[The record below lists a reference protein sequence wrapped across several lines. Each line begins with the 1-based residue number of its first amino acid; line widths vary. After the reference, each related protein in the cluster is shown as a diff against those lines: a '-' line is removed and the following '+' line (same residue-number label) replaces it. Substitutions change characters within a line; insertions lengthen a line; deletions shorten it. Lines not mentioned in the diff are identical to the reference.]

1 MRISATVAQM
11 PLKTSPRRRSEH
23 APLIRIGFPV
33 AAAIIALDQAVK
45 YWIVHDI
52 MAPPRII
59 EVSSFFNIVMVWNR
73 GASFGLFSSQ
83 SPWTPVFLCTVAV
96 VISIALSVWIY
107 KAKSRWLATALGM
120 VIGGALGNAID
131 RVMYGAVADFLDF
144 HAYGYHWPAFNVA
157 DMAISVGVVMLL
169 FDGLIDK
176 RRDNRLEG

>member
-96 VISIALSVWIY
+96 VISIALSVWMY
-107 KAKSRWLATALGM
+107 KAKSPWLATALGM

-131 RVMYGAVADFLDF
+131 RVIFGAVADFLDF

-169 FDGLIDK
+169 FDGLIEK